1 MFDSE
6 TNTLYGDVIF
16 TRRVLLEKCDEV
28 DARVGISNVYC
39 LSVSI
44 KRANKHIATRAI
56 CWPSDRPEKLR
67 DGAERNIEL
76 QQQEPQ

>member
-28 DARVGISNVYC
+28 DAGLEYPMYIS
-39 LSVSI
+39 
-44 KRANKHIATRAI
+44 
-56 CWPSDRPEKLR
+56 PLR
-67 DGAERNIEL
+67 QYKTGK
-76 QQQEPQ
+76 